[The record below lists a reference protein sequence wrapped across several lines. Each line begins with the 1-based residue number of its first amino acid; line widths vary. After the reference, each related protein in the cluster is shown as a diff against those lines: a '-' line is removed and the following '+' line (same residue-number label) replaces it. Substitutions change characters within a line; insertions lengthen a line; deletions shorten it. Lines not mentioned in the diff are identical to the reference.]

1 MSRLLIFEDSAFL
14 KAPVQRRDT
23 VSELGTQLAE
33 TISALTND
41 EVAIIRAMEAVHNL
55 KGQILSIDR
64 PTTVIDLTGGVLS
77 SSLECFGN
85 IPVFNLGLSRVRKL
99 DEKLSG
105 QGFLLRGNWEKASS
119 VDLSYPLLL
128 DDVNWSA
135 RSIIEVMTLLGV
147 KPERCI
153 VGNLTTNWGMFGIKE
168 GGGKLLQ
175 SRGVQVLSG
184 SNVSTPEDD
193 GFHLED
199 FSANGAKPF

>member
-41 EVAIIRAMEAVHNL
+41 EVAIIWAKEAVHNL

-85 IPVFNLGLSRVRKL
+85 IPVFNLG
-99 DEKLSG
+99 
-105 QGFLLRGNWEKASS
+105 S
-119 VDLSYPLLL
+119 VNS
-128 DDVNWSA
+128 
-135 RSIIEVMTLLGV
+135 
-147 KPERCI
+147 
-153 VGNLTTNWGMFGIKE
+153 
-168 GGGKLLQ
+168 
-175 SRGVQVLSG
+175 
-184 SNVSTPEDD
+184 
-193 GFHLED
+193 
-199 FSANGAKPF
+199 